1 MDILFRGGY
10 GSSSCYFWPGTCLFV
25 CCLAGLNIYEI
36 NIIRMT
42 SKYQSN
48 LRSLK
53 TLRIAVGFWLSLEPN
68 AGQRGLWMTEFS
80 QAYERGGQRSTWKW
94 GQGGFWVYFWE
105 TFSNFFKHHFEQHQH
120 FLVLKCSFLTL
131 WGIWLS
137 WNKAPQNSPHCQCP
151 PAVDAW
157 SAIKQE
163 TVTYLGEGSK
173 SLEPRSL
180 VNFRDSNNCLK
191 SFAFEVK
198 WNPI

>member
-10 GSSSCYFWPGTCLFV
+10 GSSSCYFWPDTCLFV
-25 CCLAGLNIYEI
+25 CCLAGSNIYEI

-94 GQGGFWVYFWE
+94 GQGGFFGSIFGRLLP
-105 TFSNFFKHHFEQHQH
+105 TFLSFILSKTGHFS
-120 FLVLKCSFLTL
+120 VLKCSFWLCEECGFLKKIRLPKTL
-131 WGIWLS
+131 PIAQQSGHMVVS
-137 WNKAPQNSPHCQCP
+137 NEP
-151 PAVDAW
+151 V
-157 SAIKQE
+157 
-163 TVTYLGEGSK
+163 K
-173 SLEPRSL
+173 SLEPE
-180 VNFRDSNNCLK
+180 
-191 SFAFEVK
+191 A
-198 WNPI
+198 